1 MKDLSKINT
10 LVCSG
15 SGIKFLAFIGAYQ
28 KLYEIGFRF
37 RKFIGTSGGA
47 IFSAFAAAN
56 CAPENMLEIAIEMNF
71 QKLILKRRLWWLD
84 FFWSPA
90 IYSIRRLEKFFVE
103 KLKEFNI
110 EKMSDFQNDVLF
122 LATNITKNR
131 ILEISNK
138 NFPHMPVARALIFS
152 MNVPFLF
159 RARWFRG
166 SRIYDGGILANTPIS
181 FLESNEKAIIMKIR
195 GKQNHEP
202 ARNTIEITRNIIGTM
217 MNALENYEKVRR
229 KNIYYLEIPVS
240 YPSFDF
246 GISKEEKKEIFDIGY
261 RYASEFLR
269 HYNEVSR

>member
-1 MKDLSKINT
+1 MKDITT

-28 KLYEIGFRF
+28 KLYEEGFRF
-37 RKFIGTSGGA
+37 KKFIGTSGGA
-47 IFSAFAAAN
+47 LFSAFAAAY
-56 CAPENMLEIAIEMNF
+56 CEPKDLLHIAIEMDF
-71 QKLILKRRLWWLD
+71 QKLIPKRKLWWLD

-90 IYSIRRLEKFFVE
+90 IYSTWRLEKFLRK
-103 KLKEFNI
+103 KLKELNI
-110 EKMSDFQNDVLF
+110 EVMSDFQNDVLF

-138 NFPHMPVARALIFS
+138 SFPHMSVAKALIFS

-166 SRIYDGGILANTPIS
+166 TRIYDGGILANTPIN
-181 FLESNEKAIIMKIR
+181 FLEPNEKAIVMKIR
-195 GKQNHEP
+195 GKQNCEP
-202 ARNTIEITRNIIGTM
+202 ARNTIGITRNIIETM
-217 MNALENYEKVRR
+217 MSALENYEKVRR
-229 KNIYYLEIPVS
+229 KNVYYLEIPVP
-240 YPSFDF
+240 YPSFHF
-246 GISKEEKKEIFDIGY
+246 GISEDEKKEIFDIGY

>member
-1 MKDLSKINT
+1 MKDITT

-28 KLYEIGFRF
+28 KFCEEKILFK
-37 RKFIGTSGGA
+37 KFIGTSGGA
-47 IFSAFAAAN
+47 LFSAFAAAN
-56 CAPENMLEIAIEMNF
+56 CEPNDLFHIAIEMNF
-71 QKLILKRRLWWLD
+71 KELIPKRRFWWLD

-90 IYSIRRLEKFFVE
+90 IYSTRRLEKFLTK
-103 KLKEFNI
+103 KLKELSI
-110 EKMSDFQNDVLF
+110 ERMSDFQNDVLF
-122 LATNITKNR
+122 LATNITENR

-138 NFPHMPVARALIFS
+138 NFPYMPVAKALIFS

-166 SRIYDGGILANTPIS
+166 SRIYDGGILANTPIN
-181 FLESNEKAIIMKIR
+181 FLEPNEKAIVMKIR
-195 GKQNHEP
+195 GKQNCEP
-202 ARNTIEITRNIIGTM
+202 ARNTIGITRNIIETM

-229 KNIYYLEIPVS
+229 KNIYYLEIPVP
-240 YPSFDF
+240 YPSFYF
-246 GISKEEKKEIFDIGY
+246 RISKNEKKEIFDIGY

>member
-1 MKDLSKINT
+1 MKDLSEINT

-28 KLYEIGFRF
+28 KLWEEGILFK
-37 RKFIGTSGGA
+37 KFIGTSGGA
-47 IFSAFAAAN
+47 LFSAFAAAL
-56 CAPENMLEIAIEMNF
+56 CEPKDLLYIAMEMNF
-71 QKLILKRRLWWLD
+71 EKLIRKRRFWWVD

-90 IYSIRRLEKFFVE
+90 IYSARRLEKFLAR
-103 KLKEFNI
+103 KLKELNI
-110 EKMSDFQNDVLF
+110 VVMSDFQNDVLF

-138 NFPHMPVARALIFS
+138 NFPHMPVAKALIFS

-159 RARWFRG
+159 RAQWFQG
-166 SRIYDGGILANTPIS
+166 SRIYDGGILANTPIN
-181 FLESNEKAIIMKIR
+181 FLEPNEEAIVMKIR
-195 GKQNHEP
+195 GKPNCEP
-202 ARNTIEITRNIIGTM
+202 ARNTIGITRNIIETM
-217 MNALENYEKVRR
+217 MSALENYEKIRR

-240 YPSFDF
+240 YPSFYF
-246 GISKEEKKEIFDIGY
+246 RVSKDEKKDIFDIGY